1 MSTPASN
8 PSDQP
13 LSRSEWVL
21 QAQDLGKEYKIY
33 DSPGARFKSLLFGS
47 ASHRSHWALKGVSF
61 SLKRGQ
67 CMGLIGDNG
76 AGKST
81 LLKLLTGTLQPTQGG
96 LQRVGRLT
104 AILELG
110 AGFHPDFTGRDNLYF
125 GGSLIGIDAAQM
137 AQLEAGIIAFSELG
151 AAIDRPVK
159 TYSSGMAVRL
169 AFALITAV
177 EPDVLIIDEALAVGD
192 QHFQKKCIDRI
203 DAFRANGCTILFCSH
218 SLYHVRHLCDVSLW
232 LDGGQVRGFGD
243 TDSVLSSYEAHVRQK
258 NAPLASPEAPEA
270 LPDPAAP
277 QANALSQPTAQ
288 PADRAAIT
296 SVQVDALEQG
306 HEMPMLRSKDLI
318 ITVEAQVPGDT
329 PPSIGLMLEQWHGVG
344 ITSLASHAE
353 GVTPRRV
360 EGDRWRLTLQFP
372 DLPLHSG
379 DYVLSAYLFDEKGL
393 MTYDEWKQCT
403 VFKWVSPS
411 LTPGLVRLPHRW
423 ITD

>member
-151 AAIDRPVK
+151 AAIDRPDK

-169 AFALITAV
+169 AIA
-177 EPDVLIIDEALAVGD
+177 
-192 QHFQKKCIDRI
+192 
-203 DAFRANGCTILFCSH
+203 
-218 SLYHVRHLCDVSLW
+218 
-232 LDGGQVRGFGD
+232 
-243 TDSVLSSYEAHVRQK
+243 
-258 NAPLASPEAPEA
+258 
-270 LPDPAAP
+270 
-277 QANALSQPTAQ
+277 
-288 PADRAAIT
+288 
-296 SVQVDALEQG
+296 
-306 HEMPMLRSKDLI
+306 
-318 ITVEAQVPGDT
+318 
-329 PPSIGLMLEQWHGVG
+329 
-344 ITSLASHAE
+344 
-353 GVTPRRV
+353 
-360 EGDRWRLTLQFP
+360 
-372 DLPLHSG
+372 
-379 DYVLSAYLFDEKGL
+379 
-393 MTYDEWKQCT
+393 
-403 VFKWVSPS
+403 
-411 LTPGLVRLPHRW
+411 
-423 ITD
+423 